1 MDCRPHFYHTSQDNV
16 HWPWDA
22 SKATPV
28 PPGLFGQ
35 EQLCNFLGWN
45 SQRERQI
52 TNFSVSQLSLL
63 LPSGSEGCM
72 VIKDWCRATAQ
83 CSHPTEKQPD
93 HFPSQYLFPLF
104 LTEQGLLI
112 WDSGTTTMSP
122 SEHFSQRRLYISPR
136 RKSQR
141 QHTAPL
147 GWERNKEPGQ

>member
-1 MDCRPHFYHTSQDNV
+1 MSTGLGMLARPPQSHLGSSARSSSAIF
-16 HWPWDA
+16 WDG
-22 SKATPV
+22 TPK
-28 PPGLFGQ
+28 GRGRSL
-35 EQLCNFLGWN
+35 
-45 SQRERQI
+45 I
-52 TNFSVSQLSLL
+52 FSVSQLSLL

-112 WDSGTTTMSP
+112 WDSGTTTMSS